1 MRRFLFAAAMVFVAG
16 GLRAGDEAELNF
28 IGFSEDGARFA
39 YEQFGVQ
46 DGSGFG
52 YSQFLF
58 VDAAKNA
65 WAGPPQGVEDE
76 KGDSLE
82 AVRARARKA
91 AEASL
96 QKFGIQVG
104 NTGDHL
110 LSHPTTDLGVEDRTA
125 KFRLP
130 SASEPYELRLEETPV
145 KNAVCEERGQPA
157 ALLTVTLTGSPSGNV
172 RVLQKDAALPRSRG
186 ACPGGYRV
194 QDVYVFKNTLAVFLN
209 VYTAGFEGPDMR
221 HLALGSPL
229 ETK

>member
-1 MRRFLFAAAMVFVAG
+1 MVFVAA
-16 GLRAGDEAELNF
+16 GLRAGDSAELNF
-28 IGFSEDGARFA
+28 IGFSDDGARFA

-52 YSQFLF
+52 YSQIFF

-96 QKFGIQVG
+96 QKFGIQIG

-110 LSHPTTDLGVEDRTA
+110 LSHPTTDLGVEDRSA

-130 SASEPYELRLEETPV
+130 SAPEPYELRLEETPV
-145 KNAVCEERGQPA
+145 KNAVCEDRGQPA
-157 ALLTVTLTGSPSGNV
+157 ALLTVTLTAAGNV

-194 QDVYVFKNTLAVFLN
+194 QDVYAFKSTLAVFLN

-221 HLALGSPL
+221 YLALGAPL

>member
-1 MRRFLFAAAMVFVAG
+1 MRRFVFAAAVLFVAAV
-16 GLRAGDEAELNF
+16 LRAGDLAELNF
-28 IGFSEDGARFA
+28 FGFSEDGARFA
-39 YEQFGVQ
+39 YEQYGVQ

-52 YSQFLF
+52 YSQIFF

-65 WAGPPQGVEDE
+65 WAGPPVAIEDE

-91 AEASL
+91 AEPSL
-96 QKFGIQVG
+96 QKFGIVSG

-110 LSHPTTDLGVEDRTA
+110 LSHPTTDLGVEDRSA
-125 KFRLP
+125 KFRSL
-130 SASEPYELRLEETPV
+130 SAPEPYELRLEETPV
-145 KNAVCEERGQPA
+145 KSAVCEERGQPA
-157 ALLTVTLTGSPSGNV
+157 ALLTVNLTFAGNV
-172 RVLQKDAALPRSRG
+172 RVLQKDIALPRSRG

-194 QDVYVFKNTLAVFLN
+194 QDVYVYKNTLAVFLN

-221 HLALGSPL
+221 FLALGAPL

>member
-1 MRRFLFAAAMVFVAG
+1 MKRLLFAGAVLAAAA
-16 GLRAGDEAELNF
+16 GLRAGDLAELNF
-28 IGFSEDGARFA
+28 LGFSEDGARFA

-52 YSQFLF
+52 YSQIYF

-65 WAGPPQGVEDE
+65 WAGPPVAVEDE
-76 KGDSLE
+76 KGESLE

-91 AEASL
+91 AEPSL
-96 QKFGIQVG
+96 QKFGVVAG

-110 LSHPTTDLGVEDRTA
+110 LSHPMTDLGVEDRLA
-125 KFRLP
+125 KFRSL
-130 SASEPYELRLEETPV
+130 SAPEPYELRLEETPV
-145 KNAVCEERGQPA
+145 KSAVCEERGQPA
-157 ALLTVTLTGSPSGNV
+157 ALLTVNLTFAGNV
-172 RVLQKDAALPRSRG
+172 RVLQKDIALPRSRG

-194 QDVYVFKNTLAVFLN
+194 QDVYVYKNTLAVFLN

-221 HLALGSPL
+221 YLALGAPL